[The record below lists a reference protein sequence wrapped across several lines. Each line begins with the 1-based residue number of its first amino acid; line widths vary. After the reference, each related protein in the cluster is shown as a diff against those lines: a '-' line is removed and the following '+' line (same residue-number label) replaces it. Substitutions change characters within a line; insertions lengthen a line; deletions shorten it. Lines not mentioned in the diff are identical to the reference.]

1 MATEALNCSGCGA
14 ALNYSG
20 KMVCKCEYCGVTN
33 FLSGESIKN
42 SNRFNRAN
50 EERQKCNF
58 DKAIDLYDDLLDEM
72 APTTDILWGKT
83 LCIFGVEYVEDPVSS
98 EYMPTLHR
106 IGDEDIFECESFKEA
121 LKLAD
126 DEQKDVLKKDAK
138 AISDLNNEY
147 IRIANEEEPYDVFIC
162 YKDTEKDE
170 EGNVV
175 ETIDRARGTELFD
188 QLRSRGLKVFFSH
201 RTLKTG
207 EMYEPQIFAALR
219 SSAAMVLLLSNEDY
233 INSVWLKNEWSRF
246 RELKKK
252 DPRRSFFVACER
264 PERLPRWA
272 QQQVSKLSNP
282 GVYVDLASRIK
293 DVLEKQYPERY
304 ATKRQDVDISAAMA
318 EAMSKMSFGQGISSR
333 LTEEELGKIYENAKA
348 QNRCGNYDMSNEE
361 LRKYLKNKTD
371 CADAYWL
378 RMCNRLKVRES
389 ELENGIFDIK
399 SEGDYTSAM
408 NYADEESKRVYM
420 EICDSCQKNRE
431 AYLKFDAKRVDII
444 EEYAK
449 KKRGKELRQKFVKK
463 EKSYKFLNWIESH
476 ILRDRIPVIN
486 MIVGFIFYA
495 LYVFL
500 SIKFIASGNLG
511 DEGIAF
517 GVIIFILSGIGLVTL
532 STYMEKIV
540 SISIGVMLAVLY
552 IGLPIFIMI
561 KTNTG
566 NLWFIAVLIIN
577 ILLLIALICGMAV
590 SVKRADI
597 AGKIVKDYNSAFIGY
612 GNKILIDVNDALVNI
627 KKERGRDFNSP
638 YTAYLELSANNYLLI
653 DHDITDYLQGHC
665 MHGDL
670 EKLF

>member
-14 ALNYSG
+14 ALKYRG
-20 KMVCKCEYCGVTN
+20 KSVCVCEYCGVTN
-33 FLSGESIKN
+33 ILSGEIIKN
-42 SNRFNRAN
+42 AQRLNLAIKY
-50 EERQKCNF
+50 RQEGK
-58 DKAIDLYDDLLDEM
+58 YDDAEKICDEILVET
-72 APTTDILWGKT
+72 APTIEVLWEKT
-83 LCIFGVEYVEDPVSS
+83 LCKYGIDYVEDPITS
-98 EYMPTLHR
+98 ENKPTLNR
-106 IGDEDIFECESFKEA
+106 IEYEDIFEFEAFREA
-121 LKLAD
+121 LDMAD
-126 DEQKDVLKKDAK
+126 VEQKEVLKVSA
-138 AISDLNNEY
+138 AEISDKLKTAMEIVKNEK
-147 IRIANEEEPYDVFIC
+147 PYDVFIC
-162 YKDTEKDE
+162 YKRTDE
-170 EGNVV
+170 EGK
-175 ETIDRARGTELFD
+175 TTEDSAKALD
-188 QLRSRGLKVFFSH
+188 LYKKLTDDGLNVFFAQV
-201 RTLKTG
+201 TLKDKLATA
-207 EMYEPQIFAALR
+207 YEPYIFAALQ
-219 SSAAMVLLLSNEDY
+219 SAPIMILLLCNEEY
-233 INSVWLKNEWSRF
+233 INATWLKNEWTRF
-246 RELKKK
+246 LKLRDKEPKKEL
-252 DPRRSFFVACER
+252 FIACED
-264 PERLPRWA
+264 PGNLPKPFRRYEV
-272 QQQVSKLSNP
+272 QVLSEHGALGNIQFN
-282 GVYVDLASRIK
+282 VRNY
-293 DVLEKQYPERY
+293 LEQQYPERY
-304 ATKRQDVDISAAMA
+304 AAKKNEVDVEAAVA
-318 EAMSKMSFGQGISSR
+318 AAMSKMSLGQVKSDR
-333 LTEEELGKIYENAKA
+333 LTDEEAEKVYNNAKA

-361 LRKYLKNKTD
+361 LRKYLKYKTD

-552 IGLPIFIMI
+552 IGLPIFIML